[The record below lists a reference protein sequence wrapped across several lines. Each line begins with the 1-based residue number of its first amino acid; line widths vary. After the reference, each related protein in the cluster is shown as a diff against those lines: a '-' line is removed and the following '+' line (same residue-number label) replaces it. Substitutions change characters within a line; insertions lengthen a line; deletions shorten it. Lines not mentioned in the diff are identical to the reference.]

1 MDFNKSDIDYSN
13 CTNAWISGKWIN
25 DILLPPEKRGSNP
38 DLFYNAFIRI
48 NGVEDKVNYVHDL
61 LKLGQELKSSGRS
74 VVIVNNEIPAISE
87 SVKGDNNATNNVV
100 VNNNVVFDNNPN
112 NGSYD
117 LNALINSLT
126 GKIISDN
133 DKLQHSMRTAFSSI
147 ASELVNNPNADSDT
161 LKAKLTYLVS
171 QLSRYKTELFKNYK
185 DGDISCFI
193 HMGACKNEDESIFI
207 RMISRM
213 PVDVLILVPDKEE
226 CLVKDTALY
235 EKNYDQAMTVDKF
248 PEEQA
253 NMRLGTMAYH
263 AERELDTLLYKDS
276 GIYRDRQFRKV
287 NIVTLQTMYEEID
300 NLWQEDIKYRPYFST
315 GDEAVSVPVIF
326 SKISGVEDGNVKKYW
341 KHIQSLINKDTFLV
355 SNTHIIS
362 YVIINNMKKYAVDFY
377 ENGVLQRDKIL
388 SSSKYKYK
396 MLKTETQ
403 ELILEKLELL
413 INQNIILPSG
423 DDYIYNIIASVLS
436 MPKEIVQMI
445 QNFDFTKR
453 NPKILYVNTEERT
466 ISYDDSILLA
476 FLNLIG
482 FDILLYI
489 PTGYISAEKYYNGA
503 VMEEHHI
510 GEFVFNIKEVKLN
523 PKKYHD

>member
-1 MDFNKSDIDYSN
+1 
-13 CTNAWISGKWIN
+13 
-25 DILLPPEKRGSNP
+25 
-38 DLFYNAFIRI
+38 
-48 NGVEDKVNYVHDL
+48 
-61 LKLGQELKSSGRS
+61 
-74 VVIVNNEIPAISE
+74 
-87 SVKGDNNATNNVV
+87 
-100 VNNNVVFDNNPN
+100 
-112 NGSYD
+112 
-117 LNALINSLT
+117 
-126 GKIISDN
+126 
-133 DKLQHSMRTAFSSI
+133 
-147 ASELVNNPNADSDT
+147 
-161 LKAKLTYLVS
+161 
-171 QLSRYKTELFKNYK
+171 
-185 DGDISCFI
+185 
-193 HMGACKNEDESIFI
+193 
-207 RMISRM
+207 
-213 PVDVLILVPDKEE
+213 
-226 CLVKDTALY
+226 
-235 EKNYDQAMTVDKF
+235 
-248 PEEQA
+248 
-253 NMRLGTMAYH
+253 
-263 AERELDTLLYKDS
+263 
-276 GIYRDRQFRKV
+276 
-287 NIVTLQTMYEEID
+287 MYEEID

-523 PKKYHD
+523 PKKYND